1 MHVNTRVLS
10 KIHDPLHQVLY
21 RNFTSRINI
30 AEAVR
35 KSNTL
40 YYLSVRYILKEKSNL
55 PYTCTSVQFN
65 GKKYFLVYHIDWP
78 QKELTKNKSPKRNV

>member
-10 KIHDPLHQVLY
+10 KIHDPLHQVLF

-30 AEAVR
+30 AQAVR
-35 KSNTL
+35 KSKTL

-55 PYTCTSVQFN
+55 PYTSVQFN

-78 QKELTKNKSPKRNV
+78 QKEFTKNKSPKRNV